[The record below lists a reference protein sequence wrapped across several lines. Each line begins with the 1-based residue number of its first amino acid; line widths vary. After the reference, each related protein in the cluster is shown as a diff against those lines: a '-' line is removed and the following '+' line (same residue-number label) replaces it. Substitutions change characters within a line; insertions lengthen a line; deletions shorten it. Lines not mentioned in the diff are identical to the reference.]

1 MPGKLYQ
8 PALALQRA
16 LRPDFQDR
24 LRPLKTRAASVQ
36 DWGWRGFFLLKEL
49 VLAALQASGITIT
62 VLAATIPLAI
72 AFSPGWKPVLA
83 VFLLSLPASGA
94 IALWTADPQTYARLL
109 LAGRPAKEVLFVISW
124 HALRAC
130 KRTLRQ
136 AGRIASLTRS
146 LDERVKGPPFG
157 SPKSWI
163 LSDDRKEHWKIDD
176 FREHLRKF
184 IQKEHSALLRI
195 EAMKLL
201 ASEEL
206 DIPQRRLCDHVFQ
219 YSPAMHRD
227 RLQKYLG
234 TWGEIMNFPPVQSP
248 DDVERFRGLLHQN
261 RSFLDNVERRIGY
274 QRQILKNRDLHP
286 FIVQFASMH
295 STSGSLHTYAEALR
309 FLVVTGLM
317 LSQSPEDIL
326 DRLRFVH
333 RKQRAHP
340 GFDLH
345 ALLLR
350 ACECM
355 RGLKG
360 IDPEELERLVHVLQ
374 KLDEP
379 PRSPSSQLDVSPL
392 CRYLSQE
399 GGLKPFLSLPANLSR
414 LVTSQHGKICGAFR
428 ALYDDWFRDVPAANR
443 YIVSHGYSR
452 TVLSVLKSALSP
464 APGDSRVF
472 FILPEEK
479 ASLDTRIME
488 YEIKAQE
495 ELRAFR
501 NFAAGTE
508 HHLLN
513 LLTYRDF
520 VLVLLGAE
528 CFDRKNRV
536 VHPRGPV
543 QGFGS
548 LLQELRNREIRYLVA
563 VVAET
568 YKLHTVELT
577 ADTNFYGQHFDRI
590 ELYSPDWIDL
600 ILTDDPDWP
609 ADGKRIVAKRRGG
622 VPDPAGALHY

>member
-1 MPGKLYQ
+1 MPRKIFHR
-8 PALALQRA
+8 ALALEQA
-16 LRPDFQDR
+16 LSPEFSDR
-24 LRPLKTRAASVQ
+24 LRPLKSFLAFLG
-36 DWGWRGFFLLKEL
+36 DWGWRLFFLVWQLSR
-49 VLAALQASGITIT
+49 AALRASGITIT
-62 VLAATIPLAI
+62 VLAATIPPLTI
-72 AFSPGWKPVLA
+72 AFWPDWKPALA
-83 VFLLSLPASGA
+83 AFFFSLPASGA
-94 IALWTADPQTYARLL
+94 IALKTADPQTYARLL

-124 HALRAC
+124 HGLRAC
-130 KRTLRQ
+130 RRTLRKARQ
-136 AGRIASLTRS
+136 IERLATD
-146 LDERVKGPPFG
+146 LDDIVKGPTFG
-157 SPKSWI
+157 SPKYWI
-163 LSDDRKEHWKIDD
+163 LSDDRKEHWEIDN
-176 FREHLRKF
+176 FRERLRRF
-184 IQKEHSALLRI
+184 LQKEHSRLLRI

-248 DDVERFRGLLHQN
+248 DDVARFRGLLQQN
-261 RSFLDNVERRIGY
+261 RSFLENVERRVGY

-317 LSQSPEDIL
+317 LSQPPEDIL

-345 ALLLR
+345 ALLRR

-355 RGLKG
+355 RGLDG
-360 IDPEELERLVHVLQ
+360 IDLEDLTHLEHVLQ
-374 KLDEP
+374 ELNEL
-379 PRSPSSQLDVSPL
+379 PRIPSSELDTSRL
-392 CRYLSQE
+392 CHYLSQE

-428 ALYDDWFRDVPAANR
+428 TLCDDWFHGVPAANR

-464 APGDSRVF
+464 APDASRVF

-479 ASLDTRIME
+479 ASLDTRVME
-488 YEIKAQE
+488 YELKAHE
-495 ELRAFR
+495 ELRTFR

-508 HHLLN
+508 HHLLS
-513 LLTYRDF
+513 LLTNRDF

-536 VHPRGPV
+536 VHPRGLV

-548 LLQELRNREIRYLVA
+548 LLQELRNRRIRYLVA

-568 YKLHTVELT
+568 YKLHTIELT
-577 ADTNFYGQHFDRI
+577 ADINFYGQHFDRI

-609 ADGKRIVAKRRGG
+609 ADGKRIIAKRSGSL
-622 VPDPAGALHY
+622 PEPAGAFH